1 MSKQAPVT
9 ATVAAQ
15 WFVAAA
21 TNCTAI
27 AEALVAAAAP
37 TKTHKER
44 EGCVESGYAMLMDHI
59 LPMLA
64 NGEGWLLAKL
74 EALRAA
80 KTAPVVVAK
89 PAPVVK
95 PAPAPVVV
103 AAKTAPVPVAA
114 APAAKP
120 RVSKAQWQAD
130 RAAGLA
136 HHGLLKDQCVAAGLP
151 KAGKVVDLLARLAAA
166 GITPVARPAAKQ
178 VDAKPAPVVAA
189 KPVAKKFTPLAP
201 TPAAVAAAKAV
212 TAKPATPAVAAK
224 TAPAT
229 CQAAKGLAA
238 MAVMLGV
245 SLADL
250 QAAAQLT
257 NVTLTVG

>member
-1 MSKQAPVT
+1 MNAKQAPVT
-9 ATVAAQ
+9 ATVAAT
-15 WFVAAA
+15 WFTAAA

-27 AEALVAAAAP
+27 ADALVQATASH
-37 TKTHKER
+37 KTPSER
-44 EGCVESGYAMLMDHI
+44 HGAVLSALAMLTDHI
-59 LPMLA
+59 VPMLCM
-64 NGEGWLLAKL
+64 GEDWLKAKDT
-74 EALRAA
+74 AFA
-80 KTAPVVVAK
+80 TAPAPK
-89 PAPVVK
+89 PAPVAK
-95 PAPAPVVV
+95 PAPAPVAV
-103 AAKTAPVPVAA
+103 AAKAVAAPVAV
-114 APAAKP
+114 APAAKG
-120 RVSKAQWQAD
+120 RVSKAQWVAD

-136 HHGLLKDQCVAAGLP
+136 HWELLKAQCAAASLP
-151 KAGKVVDLLARLAAA
+151 TKGNKADLLARLTAA

-178 VDAKPAPVVAA
+178 VDAPVAPAA
-189 KPVAKKFTPLAP
+189 KPVVKKFTPLAP
-201 TPAAVAAAKAV
+201 TPAAVVAAKAAAK
-212 TAKPATPAVAAK
+212 PAAPVVAAK